1 MAKLVFMSWRR
12 LIGCWEVKKKR
23 FTLPGAVRGEYA
35 FFRTGKFWR
44 ENKEYWISRRFWIR
58 SMLFFFSFAY
68 EDLSEAVKEYYLES
82 NADRLMFVQ
91 KLADYFEN
99 KLQVP

>member
-1 MAKLVFMSWRR
+1 MNQSPFL
-12 LIGCWEVKKKR
+12 
-23 FTLPGAVRGEYA
+23 
-35 FFRTGKFWR
+35 
-44 ENKEYWISRRFWIR
+44 NKVYVI
-58 SMLFFFSFAY
+58 FFFSFAY